1 MKLLADQAIP
11 GIQLF
16 APYFDCQQLSAEQIT
31 ADSVRDADILLIRS
45 VTKVNSSLLTGSRVQ
60 FVGSC
65 TIGVDHIDLAYLQ
78 AKEITFAHAPGCNA
92 VAVSEYV
99 LQTLTRYACE
109 RQLRW
114 QDLTVGIIGW
124 GSVGK
129 AVTRLLDSLQIH
141 YRVYDPPLQACHA
154 KTATNLAGKN
164 VSSIAPKKGWAS
176 IEEILSCNVIT
187 MHVPLT
193 KTTHHLLSLEQL
205 IKIQPYA
212 LLINTARGEVLD
224 EAALFA
230 EFAPE
235 HFYMAMDVFAHEPA
249 IDPRWLCYAWQMTPH
264 IAGHSERGKWR
275 GTEMIYDALKQF
287 LQAHN
292 PPLLLSTRADDYAPP
307 MQTVRYDEEAVAPD
321 ALSGL
326 LYQVFDLRTTHQ
338 QLRQYLARRNP
349 IQENFRAVRRDYVP
363 RREFQD
369 VQLRTNN
376 IVDAQ
381 LTALGF
387 VAGTQQGSEK

>member
-16 APYFDCQQLSAEQIT
+16 APFFDCQQLSAEQIT
-31 ADSVRDADILLIRS
+31 ADRVKDADILLIRS

-65 TIGVDHIDLAYLQ
+65 TIGVDHIDLDYLQ
-78 AKEITFAHAPGCNA
+78 TKNITFAHAPGCNA

-109 RQLRW
+109 RHLRW
-114 QDLTVGIIGW
+114 QDLAVGVIGW
-124 GSVGK
+124 GNVGK
-129 AVTRLLDSLQIH
+129 AVTHLLDSLQIH

-154 KTATNLAGKN
+154 KTAINLVEKN
-164 VSSIAPKKGWAS
+164 VSSLVPKKNWAS
-176 IEEILSCNVIT
+176 LEDILSCNVIT

-193 KTTHHLLSLEQL
+193 KTTRHLLSLEQF
-205 IKIQPYA
+205 IKIQPDA

-224 EAALFA
+224 EAALFT

-275 GTEMIYDALKQF
+275 GTEMIYDALRCF
-287 LQAHN
+287 LQVQAA
-292 PPLLLSTRADDYAPP
+292 PLQLSARGDDYAPP
-307 MQTVRYDEEAVAPD
+307 MQTVSYEEKTVAPG
-321 ALSGL
+321 ALSEL

-338 QLRQYLARRNP
+338 QLCQYLARRYP
-349 IQENFRAVRRDYVP
+349 IQENFRAARRDYVP

-381 LTALGF
+381 LRALGF
-387 VAGTQQGSEK
+387 VV